1 MANDTTKDGILTVS
15 ATEQSGNYSG
25 ERVGRIWVR
34 DNRVKG
40 ASSWKF
46 YGLKSVQRAARLEKI
61 APSLTAEEFDEK
73 LVDTLAS

>member
-1 MANDTTKDGILTVS
+1 MKKDTTKDGILTVS

-25 ERVGRIWVR
+25 QRVGRVWVH

-46 YGLKSVQRAARLEKI
+46 YGLKSVQKAARLEKL

-73 LVDTLAS
+73 LVDSLTS